1 MKRMYVNL
9 DTELERDLA
18 RYLEREGNH
27 HGKRAEILRRAL
39 REFLHKD
46 HSQRKAAVPID
57 KSTTRRLRIL
67 ER

>member
-9 DTELERDLA
+9 DIELERDLA

-39 REFLHKD
+39 REFLNKGK
-46 HSQRKAAVPID
+46 QVPID

>member
-9 DTELERDLA
+9 DIELERDLA

-39 REFLHKD
+39 REFLNKG
-46 HSQRKAAVPID
+46 KATVPID

>member
-9 DTELERDLA
+9 DIELERDLA

-39 REFLHKD
+39 REFLHK
-46 HSQRKAAVPID
+46 RKAAVPID

>member
-9 DTELERDLA
+9 DTELERNLA

-39 REFLHKD
+39 REFLNKG
-46 HSQRKAAVPID
+46 KAAVPID